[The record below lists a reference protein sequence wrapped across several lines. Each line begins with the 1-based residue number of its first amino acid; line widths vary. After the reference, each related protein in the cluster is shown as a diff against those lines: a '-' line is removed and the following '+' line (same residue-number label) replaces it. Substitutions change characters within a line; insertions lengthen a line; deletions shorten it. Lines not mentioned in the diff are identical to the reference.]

1 MDYPKELPPEKSPEE
16 LIKEELMEEERISYL
31 EKPPEE
37 LMEKA
42 LMEEEL
48 MEFGAIKPKKTFLI
62 RPKEIPT
69 CLWLAK
75 ETKVYPEDLIKV
87 LKLVRST
94 RPSYKVIYLPE
105 ENGKKRQVCIPNEYL
120 MKIQKK
126 INKHILSLFSPAKNV
141 FGFSGGSISDA
152 INPHLGAE
160 SILCVDFKNAFPS
173 VTFDNVFR
181 YFIEGRSVHPDL
193 PDPDE
198 VAEYNHKYRYKYR
211 YEYGYFSWYAARII
225 AELTTFEGQL
235 PQGAPTSP
243 RLFDL
248 ICKELDEKL
257 LHLAENAEEKYT
269 RYADNIFFS
278 MKQENFPKKIKNAVL
293 RTIVEYGFRPHK
305 INTRRMMPGSTLRML
320 GLNVIEGKVHNT
332 RSFKRRL
339 RLSLHHVGWLLNHG
353 MDYEETWQKLCGQM
367 AFARTDTLPR
377 GLLNNY
383 LELEERIF

>member
-1 MDYPKELPPEKSPEE
+1 
-16 LIKEELMEEERISYL
+16 
-31 EKPPEE
+31 
-37 LMEKA
+37 
-42 LMEEEL
+42 

-75 ETKVYPEDLIKV
+75 EIKVYPEDLIKV
-87 LKLVRST
+87 LKLARST
-94 RPSYKVIYLPE
+94 RPSYKVVYLPE
-105 ENGKKRQVCIPNEYL
+105 ENGKKRQVCIPDEPL
-120 MKIQKK
+120 KKIQRR
-126 INKHILSLFSPAKNV
+126 INKYILSLFRPAKNV

-160 SILCVDFKNAFPS
+160 SILCADFEDAFPT

-193 PDPDE
+193 PGPDE
-198 VAEYNHKYRYKYR
+198 IAEYNHKYR
-211 YEYGYFSWYAARII
+211 YEYGYFSWYAARIV
-225 AELTTFEGQL
+225 AELTTFEGKL

-248 ICKELDEKL
+248 ICKGLDEKL
-257 LHLAENAEEKYT
+257 LHLAENAEGEYT

-278 MKQENFPKKIKNAVL
+278 MEQENFPKKIKNAVL
-293 RTIVEYGFRPHK
+293 RTIKEYGFEPHK
-305 INTRRMMPGSTLRML
+305 IKTRRMIQGGTLRML

-332 RSFKRRL
+332 RSFKRQL
-339 RLSLHHVGWLLNHG
+339 RLSLHHIGWLLDHG
-353 MDYEETWQKLCGQM
+353 MDYEEARQKLCGQM

-377 GLLNNY
+377 GLLDNY
-383 LELEERIF
+383 LELEKKIF